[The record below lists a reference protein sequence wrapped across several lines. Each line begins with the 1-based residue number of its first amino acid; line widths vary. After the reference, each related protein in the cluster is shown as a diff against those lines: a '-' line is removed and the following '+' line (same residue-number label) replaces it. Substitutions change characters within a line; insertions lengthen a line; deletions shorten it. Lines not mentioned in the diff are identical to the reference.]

1 MATLHADKDMAA
13 QLERTLIGA
22 YCDAADLG
30 EAIAVADRVAPGDY
44 DQWHD
49 EWSGAAAVAET
60 AARDAA
66 ARGHGANATRG
77 YLRSS
82 EYRRQAYFFLRHDLA
97 SRFRDRFTAPD
108 WQRVLDA
115 DPGMDADLEGFL
127 ASPRDKEFYG
137 AWVAATGAGT
147 FGAWL
152 RTMTGYTLR
161 DRAGA
166 ITCPTLLTDGEG
178 DFASQSQAL
187 YDALTC
193 EKEYRL
199 FTAAEGAG
207 GHCEGMGQ
215 RVWQQAVFSWLSE
228 IAKP

>member
-1 MATLHADKDMAA
+1 MA
-13 QLERTLIGA
+13 
-22 YCDAADLG
+22 
-30 EAIAVADRVAPGDY
+30 P
-44 DQWHD
+44 
-49 EWSGAAAVAET
+49 S
-60 AARDAA
+60 
-66 ARGHGANATRG
+66 
-77 YLRSS
+77 
-82 EYRRQAYFFLRHDLA
+82 
-97 SRFRDRFTAPD
+97 
-108 WQRVLDA
+108 
-115 DPGMDADLEGFL
+115 
-127 ASPRDKEFYG
+127 
-137 AWVAATGAGT
+137 T

-193 EKEYRL
+193 EKEHRPC
-199 FTAAEGAG
+199 TAADGAG

-215 RVWQQAVFSWLSE
+215 RVWQQSVFSWLSE